1 MTFIRHFTLILL
13 FSFFSFSSNAQMSIS
28 WKWIDKKPLSA
39 PIGGGGAENYK
50 EEWGGY
56 DMTIDIS
63 KVNCKLPVS
72 ILIMF
77 YREKDVWH
85 PVYKNFPTLVNWDNL
100 EMIPLTIET
109 ATNRIANTSSSVNP
123 KDFEDTWAL
132 EITRNTKAP
141 FTVFVPSG
149 LWIGDNY
156 GDKPADYFADNLVV
170 RYFPKV
176 EIHDADERFIRQ
188 MWKTTPN
195 FSISFDMSAPTF
207 SEVKDLGEEDL
218 SDLLTDCS
226 HDWVFTHQKLTPFEV
241 EVSEGCHR
249 EMFYVKTTGI
259 CKLCGMKIVLP
270 NQLMENTD
278 IFCKKHNLV
287 EISKELDGVS
297 TREDGDKVITK
308 NFWKIIRRC
317 TNVCCSYDD
326 FIYVTDSIVGRGNT
340 VSKESVW
347 KCPPHKYVTTRT
359 KISSYLKKRWTL
371 TEYPEK
377 YDVVIGKDTLT
388 LIRQKGQGDNVYYL
402 ANKETMRSFWH
413 AVLSK
418 SDHMQFKAGDKSPVN
433 NISYEECQSF
443 IMKLNEIADER
454 GIPFMFSLPSKEE
467 WERAV
472 GSVDLKYINSNA
484 WTIKNSGGY
493 PHQTGVFSPFNGFY
507 DMVGNV
513 KEYINQESADADG
526 RVYAIGTHYASGIP
540 QNHEAILQLSQMA
553 EDDRDVHVGFRLKAI
568 PEPEIAQMKDKY
580 KYGKMIYYYKV
591 CTECGKSRTMRFKL

>member
-1 MTFIRHFTLILL
+1 MTSLKHGIIVFSLL
-13 FSFFSFSSNAQMSIS
+13 FLLPAASNAQMSIS

-226 HDWVFTHQKLTPFEV
+226 HDWMFTHQKLQPFEV

-249 EMFYVKTTGI
+249 EWFYVKTTGV
-259 CKLCGMKIVLP
+259 CKLCGTKILLP
-270 NQLMENTD
+270 NQLMESTEA
-278 IFCKKHNLV
+278 FCKRHNLTEV
-287 EISKELDGVS
+287 SKELEGVS
-297 TREDGDKVITK
+297 ANENDEKVVTK
-308 NFWKIIRRC
+308 YFYKVIRRC
-317 TNVCCSYDD
+317 TNACCSYDD
-326 FIYVTDSIVGRGNT
+326 FIYVTDSVEQRKIP
-340 VSKESVW
+340 SDVW
-347 KCPPHKYVTTRT
+347 KCPPHKYLTIKSKV
-359 KISSYLKKRWTL
+359 IPYLKKRWTL
-371 TEYPEK
+371 KEYPEK
-377 YDVVIGKDTLT
+377 YDVVIGNDTLT
-388 LIRQKGQGDNVYYL
+388 LIRQKGQNDQVYYL
-402 ANKETMRSFWH
+402 ASKETMRSFWH
-413 AVLSK
+413 TVLGK
-418 SDHMQFKAGDKSPVN
+418 SDYMQFKAGDNSPVN

-443 IMKLNEIADER
+443 IMKLNEIADEQ
-454 GIPFMFSLPSKEE
+454 GIPFMFTLPSKDE
-467 WERAV
+467 WARVAGE
-472 GSVDLKYINSNA
+472 VDLKIINNNA
-484 WTIKNSGGY
+484 WTIRNSGGY
-493 PHQTGVFSPFNGFY
+493 IHQTGVFAPFNGFY
-507 DMVGNV
+507 DLVGNV
-513 KEYINQESADADG
+513 REYINQESTGADD
-526 RVYAIGTHYASGIP
+526 RVYVIGTHYASEVP
-540 QNHEAILQLSQMA
+540 QNRETILQLSQMA
-553 EDDRDVHVGFRLKAI
+553 EEDRDSHVGFRLKAI
-568 PEPEIAQMKDKY
+568 PEPEIAKMKDKC
-580 KYGKMIYYYKV
+580 KYGKMTYFYKV
-591 CTECGKSRTMRFKL
+591 CTECGKHKTIRFKL